1 MKGTS
6 SWSKLN
12 SGLESPRLKSENIS
26 TSKKSNGGSAVGF
39 GTVVDCLYIDEQRQG
54 EITFSSPSMG
64 QNNAYPLNPNLK
76 NYPISGE
83 QVIVFSVPKNVLKVN
98 ESGGPFHGQDGFYFY
113 QTINIW
119 NNPNFNAVKK
129 SSQFESLPGMPFHF
143 NLNRIDGIS
152 SLISCVGDVI
162 LEGRYGNSIR
172 LGNTSTEIPNLWS
185 QNGIPGDPITII
197 RNGQSPQ
204 GLTGGIE
211 DIKNDLSSLYLTSYQ
226 KLSQLSLINENFKS
240 YKSEPLTPA
249 SYQDPQV
256 VLNSSRIILNAKKD
270 DILISA
276 QNSVGL
282 SSNGTINIESTSDDG
297 TIIDGNIKLGKKS
310 ADEPVL
316 LGYQTTVL
324 LKQLITEVRN
334 ISLALEVNQVF
345 PEGVP
350 AADGTNISVAASA
363 VKTCNTLLERLTSK
377 TTNGKQSVPY
387 IMSKKVKVS
396 R

>member
-1 MKGTS
+1 MKGS
-6 SWSKLN
+6 PSWSKLN
-12 SGLESPRLKSENIS
+12 SGLESPRLKSS
-26 TSKKSNGGSAVGF
+26 DLGKPSKSSSSFIIF
-39 GTVVDCLYIDEQRQG
+39 GTVTECIYVNEENQG
-54 EITFSSPSMG
+54 SIRFNSPS
-64 QNNAYPLNPNLK
+64 NPYPFTAFPLNPNLK
-76 NYPISGE
+76 NFPIKGE
-83 QVIVFSVPKNVLKVN
+83 YIIAFKVPQNTFKVGNTNAFS
-98 ESGGPFHGQDGFYFY
+98 EDGLYFY
-113 QTINIW
+113 QTLNVW
-119 NNPNFNAVKK
+119 NNPSINATSPSKQFTTKGNNFN
-129 SSQFESLPGMPFHF
+129 F
-143 NLNRIDGIS
+143 NLDKVNGIFP
-152 SLISCVGDVI
+152 LISCVGDTI

-172 LGNTSTEIPNLWS
+172 LGNTDRSVPNTWS
-185 QNGIPGDPITII
+185 QDGISGDPITII

-211 DIKNDLSSLYLTSYQ
+211 DIRDDLSSLYLTSYQ

-270 DILISA
+270 DIFISA
-276 QNSVGL
+276 QNSIGL

-316 LGYQTTVL
+316 LGYQTTTL

-334 ISLALEVNQVF
+334 ISLALELNQVF
-345 PEGVP
+345 PEGIP
-350 AADGTNISVAASA
+350 AADGTNISVAGSA
-363 VKTCNTLLERLTSK
+363 IKNCNRLLEKLTSK

>member
-26 TSKKSNGGSAVGF
+26 TSKKSNGGSAVSF

-54 EITFSSPSMG
+54 EITFSSPQMG
-64 QNNAYPLNPNLK
+64 QHNAYPLNPNLK
-76 NYPISGE
+76 NYPVAGE

-119 NNPNFNAVKK
+119 NNPNLNAVKK
-129 SSQFESLPGMPFHF
+129 SSQFTNLGVPFYF
-143 NLNRIDGIS
+143 PLNKSQGIFP
-152 SLISCVGDVI
+152 LTACVGDVI
-162 LEGRYGNSIR
+162 LEVR
-172 LGNTSTEIPNLWS
+172 LGNTDRSVPNTWS
-185 QNGIPGDPITII
+185 QDGISGDPITII

-211 DIKNDLSSLYLTSYQ
+211 DIKDDLASLYLTSYQ

-240 YKSEPLTPA
+240 YKTEPLTPA

-345 PEGVP
+345 PEGTP
-350 AADGTNISVAASA
+350 AGDGTNISVASSA
-363 VKTCNTLLERLTSK
+363 VKTCNTLLERLTVKS
-377 TTNGKQSVPY
+377 TNGKQ
-387 IMSKKVKVS
+387 
-396 R
+396 

>member
-26 TSKKSNGGSAVGF
+26 TSKKSNGASAVSF

-54 EITFSSPSMG
+54 EITFSSPQMG

-76 NYPISGE
+76 NYPIAGE
-83 QVIVFSVPKNVLKVN
+83 QVIVFSVPKNILKVN
-98 ESGGPFHGQDGFYFY
+98 ENGGPFHGQDGFYFY

-119 NNPNFNAVKK
+119 NNPNLNAVKK
-129 SSQFESLPGMPFHF
+129 SSQFTNLGVPFYF
-143 NLNRIDGIS
+143 PLNKSQGIFP
-152 SLISCVGDVI
+152 LTACVGDVI

-185 QNGIPGDPITII
+185 QNGITGDPITII

-211 DIKNDLSSLYLTSYQ
+211 NIKDDLSSLYLTSYQ

-240 YKSEPLTPA
+240 YKTEPLTPA
-249 SYQDPQV
+249 SYQKPQIA
-256 VLNSSRIILNAKKD
+256 LNSSRIILNAKED

-276 QNSVGL
+276 QNSIGL

-363 VKTCNTLLERLTSK
+363 VKTCNTLLERLTVKS
-377 TTNGKQSVPY
+377 TNGKQSIPY
-387 IMSKKVKVS
+387 IMSRKVKVS

>member
-1 MKGTS
+1 MAGLA
-6 SWSKLN
+6 SWNQLS
-12 SGLESPRLKSENIS
+12 SGLESSDLKSSNLGTS
-26 TSKKSNGGSAVGF
+26 RKTSKSYISFGSVTQCAY
-39 GTVVDCLYIDEQRQG
+39 LNQENQG
-54 EITFSSPSMG
+54 LIQFVSPTNSKPTD
-64 QNNAYPLNPNLK
+64 AYPINPNLK
-76 NYPISGE
+76 NFPIQGE
-83 QVIVFSVPKNVLKVN
+83 YVIVFNVPKGTFKIGNNPVFDKEL
-98 ESGGPFHGQDGFYFY
+98 YFY
-113 QTINIW
+113 QTLNIW
-119 NNPNFNAVKK
+119 NNPSFNAVNNSKQA
-129 SSQFESLPGMPFHF
+129 SIGN
-143 NLNRIDGIS
+143 NLNFNINKANNVFP
-152 SLISCVGDVI
+152 LTSCVGDVM

-172 LGNTSTEIPNLWS
+172 LGNTDRSVPNTWS
-185 QNGIPGDPITII
+185 QDGISGDPITII

-211 DIKNDLSSLYLTSYQ
+211 DIKDDLASLYLTSYQ

-240 YKSEPLTPA
+240 YKTEPLTPA

-345 PEGVP
+345 PKGSTS
-350 AADGTNISVAASA
+350 ADGTNISVASSA
-363 VKTCNTLLERLTSK
+363 VKTCNTLLERLTVKS
-377 TTNGKQSVPY
+377 TNGKQSVPY
-387 IMSKKVKVS
+387 IMSRKVKVS

>member
-1 MKGTS
+1 
-6 SWSKLN
+6 
-12 SGLESPRLKSENIS
+12 
-26 TSKKSNGGSAVGF
+26 
-39 GTVVDCLYIDEQRQG
+39 
-54 EITFSSPSMG
+54 MG

-76 NYPISGE
+76 NYPIAGE
-83 QVIVFSVPKNVLKVN
+83 QVIVFSVPKNILKVN
-98 ESGGPFHGQDGFYFY
+98 ENGGPFHGQDGFYFY

-119 NNPNFNAVKK
+119 NNPNLNAVKK
-129 SSQFESLPGMPFHF
+129 SSQFTNLGVPFYF
-143 NLNRIDGIS
+143 PLNKSQGIFP
-152 SLISCVGDVI
+152 LTACVGDVI

-185 QNGIPGDPITII
+185 QNGITGDPITII

-211 DIKNDLSSLYLTSYQ
+211 NIKDDLSSLYLTSYQ

-240 YKSEPLTPA
+240 YKTEPLTPA
-249 SYQDPQV
+249 SYQKPQIA
-256 VLNSSRIILNAKKD
+256 LNSSRIILNAKED

-276 QNSVGL
+276 QNSIGL

-363 VKTCNTLLERLTSK
+363 VKTCNTLLERLTVKS
-377 TTNGKQSVPY
+377 TNGKQSIPY
-387 IMSKKVKVS
+387 IMSRKVKVS

>member
-1 MKGTS
+1 MAGLA
-6 SWSKLN
+6 SWNQLS
-12 SGLESPRLKSENIS
+12 SGLESPNLKSSNLGKPS
-26 TSKKSNGGSAVGF
+26 KTSKSYIGF
-39 GTVVDCLYIDEQRQG
+39 GSVTQCTYLNQENQG
-54 EITFSSPSMG
+54 LIQFVSPT
-64 QNNAYPLNPNLK
+64 NPKPTDAYPINPNLK
-76 NYPISGE
+76 NFPIQGE
-83 QVIVFSVPKNVLKVN
+83 YVIVFNVPKGTFKIGDNHVFDKEL
-98 ESGGPFHGQDGFYFY
+98 YFY
-113 QTINIW
+113 QTLNIW
-119 NNPNFNAVKK
+119 NNPSFNAVNNSKQA
-129 SSQFESLPGMPFHF
+129 STGN
-143 NLNRIDGIS
+143 NLNFNI
-152 SLISCVGDVI
+152 LKANNVFPLTSCVGDVM

-172 LGNTSTEIPNLWS
+172 LGNTDRSVPNTWS
-185 QNGIPGDPITII
+185 NDGVNGDPITII

-240 YKSEPLTPA
+240 YKIEPLTPA

-276 QNSVGL
+276 QNSIGL

-363 VKTCNTLLERLTSK
+363 VKT
-377 TTNGKQSVPY
+377 
-387 IMSKKVKVS
+387 
-396 R
+396 